1 MRCRSSARAAA
12 ASARATSRRRPRSW
26 PRPSAGRSSGSSSLG
41 SRWSPRSTR
50 ATATRSG
57 AARESPRSVAGGSTS
72 PVPTPCSTSPCS
84 SAPAPGWTRPTRSP
98 GSASARSPAARTWP
112 SPRRSRGR
120 RRLRLAARATT
131 CSARCSTRCA
141 PARSRAWWT
150 TTWRSSRS
158 RTTPTSRSRS
168 RCRPAMSG
176 ASRCRRRARRRA
188 TPSTARSPRSCAT
201 AASLHAGRAGCRA
214 SHTLSTVGDMAATHR
229 HPPYFN
235 IADPSFVID
244 SDEVLRAREESW
256 YVRTN
261 YGLAVL
267 RYDEVSALLRDRRLK
282 QGSAAWPAH
291 HGVEGPFADWWSKA
305 LLNLEGDDHARLR
318 RLLNPVFAPKAISDM
333 APRFRALGKELP
345 RIDAA
350 LEGLYGFAD
359 ELIADRRREPKD
371 DFVTRL
377 VQAEQD
383 EDRLSHDE
391 LRVSLVLLIF
401 GGLDTTRNQ
410 LGLAMQT
417 FLDRPDEWRR
427 LAERPELAEGAVEE
441 IMRINPTVT
450 WVTREAVEDFTF
462 QGLEIAEGTTVHL
475 FSQSAGSDPRVFEN
489 PGFDPEAER
498 PRHFGF
504 GGGRHHCIG
513 HFVARM
519 DMSEALALL
528 ASRLRDP
535 RVDGE
540 VKSLPRSGNTGPIE
554 LPIAFTAC
562 L

>member
-1 MRCRSSARAAA
+1 V
-12 ASARATSRRRPRSW
+12 TD
-26 PRPSAGRSSGSSSLG
+26 
-41 SRWSPRSTR
+41 T
-50 ATATRSG
+50 
-57 AARESPRSVAGGSTS
+57 
-72 PVPTPCSTSPCS
+72 
-84 SAPAPGWTRPTRSP
+84 
-98 GSASARSPAARTWP
+98 
-112 SPRRSRGR
+112 
-120 RRLRLAARATT
+120 
-131 CSARCSTRCA
+131 
-141 PARSRAWWT
+141 
-150 TTWRSSRS
+150 
-158 RTTPTSRSRS
+158 
-168 RCRPAMSG
+168 
-176 ASRCRRRARRRA
+176 
-188 TPSTARSPRSCAT
+188 
-201 AASLHAGRAGCRA
+201 
-214 SHTLSTVGDMAATHR
+214 
-229 HPPYFN
+229 YFN

-244 SDEVLRAREESW
+244 SEEVLRAREESW

-267 RYDEVSALLRDRRLK
+267 RYDEVAELLRDRRLK

-318 RLLNPVFAPKAISDM
+318 RLLNPVFAPKAISEM
-333 APRFRALGKELP
+333 APRFRALGNELVDAFAEEGRCEFMSQFSEPYAARVIAILLGIPESEWRKIAEWGTDLGISLSIAIREELP
-345 RIDAA
+345 RIEAA

-359 ELIADRRREPKD
+359 ELIADRREEPKD

-401 GGLDTTRNQ
+401 GGMDTTRNQ
-410 LGLAMQT
+410 IGLAMQM

-427 LAERPELAEGAVEE
+427 LAEEPDLAEAAVEE
-441 IMRINPTVT
+441 VMRLSPTTT
-450 WVTREAVEDFTF
+450 WVTRQAVENFTF
-462 QGLEIAEGTTVHL
+462 RGLEIEEGTTLHL
-475 FSQSAGSDPRVFEN
+475 FSQSAGSDPRVFED

-519 DMSEALALL
+519 DMSEALKLL
-528 ASRLRDP
+528 AQRLRDP

-554 LPIAFTAC
+554 LPIAFTATPEEDGTT
-562 L
+562 